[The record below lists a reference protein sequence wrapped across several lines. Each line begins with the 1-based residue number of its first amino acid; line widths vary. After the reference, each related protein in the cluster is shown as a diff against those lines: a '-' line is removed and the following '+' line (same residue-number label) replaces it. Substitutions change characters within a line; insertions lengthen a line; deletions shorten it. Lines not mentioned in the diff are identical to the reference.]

1 SSDVCSSD
9 LEKQLRE
16 AVRRARATG
25 QVTSALSEVW
35 MLPESVSSTI
45 LRAKGVPANITRPQ
59 VRKTASGETQSI
71 CLAVP
76 RAVFEA
82 IGGFDDGYRGWGGED
97 NAFWHAATVAAG
109 EPNRVNGPAY
119 HLYHP
124 PASTREE
131 RSADPVYRRNWSRW
145 HRFKKLNTV
154 AEIKRFR

>member
-97 NAFWHAATVAAG
+97 NAFWHAATGAAR
-109 EPNRVNGPAY
+109 EPNPRHGPAS
-119 HLYHP
+119 HPSSP
-124 PASTREE
+124 PASTTQAPR
-131 RSADPVYRRNWSRW
+131 AAPAYPP
-145 HRFKKLNTV
+145 H
-154 AEIKRFR
+154 